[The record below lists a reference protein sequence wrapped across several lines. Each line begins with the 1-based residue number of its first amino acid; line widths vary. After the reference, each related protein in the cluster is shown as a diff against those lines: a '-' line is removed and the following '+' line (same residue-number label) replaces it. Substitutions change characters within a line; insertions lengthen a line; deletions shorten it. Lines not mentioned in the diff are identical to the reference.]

1 VSRNKK
7 TVSAVGYLRTS
18 SATNVGAD
26 KDSERRQRLAIA
38 EYAKRAGYAI
48 ADNDWFY
55 DADVKGAD
63 PVTERSGFKTML
75 DRIAGN
81 GVRTVI
87 VEDASRFARDLI
99 VQLTGHDYL
108 RKLGVTL
115 IAANAPDHF
124 QEDTPTA
131 VLIRQVL
138 GAVAQFEK
146 ANLVAKLK
154 GARDRKKAET
164 GKCGGA
170 KTILERDPRVVA
182 AAKALVAP
190 GQKKRSLRE
199 VAAELEAQGF
209 VSRKGTRFAPAV
221 IASMLEVSKA
231 DVERATS

>member
-1 VSRNKK
+1 MARKQNP
-7 TVSAVGYLRTS
+7 VSAVAYLRTS
-18 SATNVGAD
+18 SATNAD
-26 KDSERRQRLAIA
+26 GDSETRQRLAI
-38 EYAKRAGYAI
+38 ETYGKRAGYVI
-48 ADNDWFY
+48 ADDDWFW
-55 DADVKGAD
+55 DVDVKGAD
-63 PVTERSGFKTML
+63 PVTERPGFKAML

-87 VEDASRFARDLI
+87 VETANRFARDLI

-108 RKLGVTL
+108 KKLGVLL
-115 IAANAPDHF
+115 IAADAPDHF
-124 QEDTPTA
+124 LEETPTA

-146 ANLVAKLK
+146 ASLVAKLK

-182 AAKALVAP
+182 AAKALVSP

-199 VAAELEAQGF
+199 IAVELEARGF

-221 IASMLEVSKA
+221 IAGMLEVSNA
-231 DVERATS
+231 AVERAQSE